1 MTDRKID
8 SPAARAALRSL
19 ARVGVKALRYSAG
32 GFTVAELRDIA
43 ADLAEITIAL
53 LAATDADGE
62 G

>member
-8 SPAARAALRSL
+8 SPAARSALRSI
-19 ARVGVKALRYSAG
+19 ASVGVKALRYSAG
-32 GFTVAELRDIA
+32 GFTSAELRDIA

-53 LAATDADGE
+53 VEAIAADGE

>member
-8 SPAARAALRSL
+8 SPAARSALRSL

-32 GFTVAELRDIA
+32 GFTSAELRDIA

-53 LAATDADGE
+53 VEAIAADGE

>member
-1 MTDRKID
+1 MSDRKID
-8 SPAARAALRSL
+8 SPHVRSALRSL

-32 GFTVAELRDIA
+32 GFTSAELRDIA

-53 LAATDADGE
+53 VEAIADDGE